1 MRRYEGFKVNEIERL
16 VRSGFGR
23 ALLRRALP
31 DALRRVQEHR
41 DAGHH
46 TILVTG
52 TIDLMVTPFAP
63 FFDEVVA
70 GRMQERGGVLTGY
83 LADPPLV
90 DEARAAWLRH
100 YADRNGYDLAN
111 SYGYGDSHA
120 DLVWLQL
127 LGNPSAVNP
136 DLQLYRHAQE
146 KRWNVLDWTRRG
158 AAKAPRR
165 NPQGASDSAE
175 GAGQAPKKSEPAAS
189 HGI

>member
-1 MRRYEGFKVNEIERL
+1 
-16 VRSGFGR
+16 
-23 ALLRRALP
+23 
-31 DALRRVQEHR
+31 VQEHR
-41 DAGHH
+41 DAGHR

-52 TIDLMVTPFAP
+52 SIDLMVTPWLP

-70 GRMQERGGVLTGY
+70 GRMHERDGVLTGF

-100 YADRNGYDLAN
+100 YASQNGFDLEH

-136 DLQLYRHAQE
+136 DINLYRHAKE
-146 KRWNVLDWTRRG
+146 KHWNVLDWKRK
-158 AAKAPRR
+158 AASATITDSEVPAIEGAPR
-165 NPQGASDSAE
+165 
-175 GAGQAPKKSEPAAS
+175 
-189 HGI
+189 GI